1 MLDLDTFLV
10 ELYVSVD
17 EFCKP
22 VVHPARP
29 GRSAALYPSEVVTLS
44 VLGQWSHFASELAFY
59 RFAQRRLRAFFPR
72 LPDHS
77 QFVRQQRRHEA
88 VLAGFFQHLARQLQ
102 APQSPFEI
110 VDRVGVATRHIG
122 RRGFEW
128 LAGYSAIGY
137 SNRLG
142 YFHGLQVLTAV
153 TADGVLTGFGVGAGN
168 TKDQPMAESFFAL
181 RHTPQPRFPSV
192 GTAAGNQTYVAD
204 KGFSGPK
211 LHRKWR
217 QAYGAQLIC
226 APQRRHGLVTF
237 RRGTG
242 RNRSRGGGT
251 RPGCRVPT
259 AGWCSPRACAAGSS
273 RGTRPRP
280 AAARSPARR
289 PGRSGSVSSGF
300 VSNCARRLML
310 VADLNRQFGPAGR
323 LKPRQQKHEV
333 GLRRLHSGGSRILS
347 APPEP
352 AQAGFVPSL
361 QRFQSP
367 GARHASP
374 FDTPPPTR

>member
-226 APQRRHGLVTF
+226 APQRRHGLRWSKPWRRWIAGLRQIVESVHNELLQCF
-237 RRGTG
+237 RLERERPHTI
-242 RNRSRGGGT
+242 GGFLT
-251 RPGCRVPT
+251 RL
-259 AGWCSPRACAAGSS
+259 AAK
-273 RGTRPRP
+273 
-280 AAARSPARR
+280 AALHN
-289 PGRSGSVSSGF
+289 F
-300 VSNCARRLML
+300 CIW
-310 VADLNRQFGPAGR
+310 LNRQLGR
-323 LKPRQQKHEV
+323 
-333 GLRRLHSGGSRILS
+333 
-347 APPEP
+347 
-352 AQAGFVPSL
+352 PSL
-361 QRFQSP
+361 AF
-367 GARHASP
+367 A
-374 FDTPPPTR
+374 DLIDW